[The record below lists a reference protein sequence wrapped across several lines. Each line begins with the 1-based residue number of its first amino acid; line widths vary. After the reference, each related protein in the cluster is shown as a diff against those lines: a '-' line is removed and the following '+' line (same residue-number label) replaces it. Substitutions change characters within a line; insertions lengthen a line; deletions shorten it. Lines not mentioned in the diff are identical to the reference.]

1 MDNTKRYFIRLKSG
15 VLLRN
20 ITLEGDV
27 RSMTAYYSEL
37 INRNV
42 NFVTLDFSDATS
54 TIVNINEIELIAE
67 MDLLGDTIDTEV
79 RHGR

>member
-15 VLLRN
+15 VLLHN

-54 TIVNINEIELIAE
+54 TIVNINEIELIAD
-67 MDLLGDTIDTEV
+67 MNLLGDTIDTEV